1 MSVVTPVYNGDKYLS
16 DCVESV
22 LAQTYNNWEYV
33 IVNNRSTDRTK
44 EIAEG
49 YAKKDGR
56 VRLHN
61 NEDFLGVIQNWNHAV
76 RQISPRSKYCKII
89 HADDLLFPECIERM
103 VEVAEANP
111 NVAITG
117 SYILQ
122 GNGKKSE
129 ICCTGI
135 PYPQTVVS
143 GKEINR
149 AAFQNRFFV
158 FGNPTATLVRAD
170 LVRGCEKFY
179 NEGILYS
186 DIDMCFRLLQ
196 DHDFGFVHQVLSFV
210 RLHDESQTITAG
222 EPLNKANVEFLGM
235 LVKNGPT
242 LFDGEEYK
250 KVLEM
255 RFRRYYRFL
264 GKNLLLGRK
273 KEFWD
278 YHRKGLEGI
287 GYPFSKTKLARG
299 LFSELLFMLLNLNNT
314 YDRVS
319 GFVEKRRQRVSQ

>member
-1 MSVVTPVYNGDKYLS
+1 MYRADIVRSRDAFYD
-16 DCVESV
+16 
-22 LAQTYNNWEYV
+22 QTNVAADTGVCLE
-33 IVNNRSTDRTK
+33 
-44 EIAEG
+44 
-49 YAKKDGR
+49 
-56 VRLHN
+56 
-61 NEDFLGVIQNWNHAV
+61 FLGEND
-76 RQISPRSKYCKII
+76 Y
-89 HADDLLFPECIERM
+89 
-103 VEVAEANP
+103 
-111 NVAITG
+111 
-117 SYILQ
+117 
-122 GNGKKSE
+122 
-129 ICCTGI
+129 
-135 PYPQTVVS
+135 
-143 GKEINR
+143 
-149 AAFQNRFFV
+149 
-158 FGNPTATLVRAD
+158 
-170 LVRGCEKFY
+170 
-179 NEGILYS
+179 
-186 DIDMCFRLLQ
+186 
-196 DHDFGFVHQVLSFV
+196 GFVHQVLSFV

-250 KVLEM
+250 KVLGM

-278 YHRKGLEGI
+278 YHRKGLERI